1 MPEQIMP
8 DQIMIDRFNRH
19 INYLRVSITDWC
31 NLRCIYCSPLDKI
44 PKLKHEDV
52 LTYEEILRII
62 KIGVGLGITKVRITG
77 GEPLVRKGVY
87 DFLARVTQIE
97 KLRDVCLTTNGI
109 LLADHLDEIKN
120 AGIKRL
126 NISLDTLNRKKFIQI
141 TGYDK
146 FDKVWHSIQ
155 QAHLKG
161 FGPIKINVV
170 ALKGINE
177 DELIEFGK
185 LSLVYPF
192 HIRFIEYMPIGN
204 SQVDSTRHLLTPEI
218 KERLG
223 QIGKLIPLNI
233 KTSQDGPAE
242 RYKFLNAPGEIG
254 FISALSHHF
263 CSTCNRLRLTAA
275 GRLRACLLSDHE
287 EDIKIVLRGGGTD
300 AQLASIF
307 FKAVRHKGIQ
317 HTISPGQ
324 TSKIKQQ
331 MTGIGG

>member
-1 MPEQIMP
+1 MPEQKIP
-8 DQIMIDRFNRH
+8 EQKIIDSFNRH

-87 DFLARVTQIE
+87 DFLERVTQIK

-161 FGPIKINVV
+161 FDPIKINVV
-170 ALKGINE
+170 ALKGIND

-185 LSLVYPF
+185 LSLAYPF

-204 SQVDSTRHLLTPEI
+204 SQVNSSRHLLTPEI
-218 KERLG
+218 KKRLE

-233 KTSQDGPAE
+233 KNSQDGPAQ

-263 CSTCNRLRLTAA
+263 CANCNRLRLTAA
-275 GRLRACLLSDHE
+275 GCLRACLLSDHE
-287 EDIKIVLRGGGTD
+287 EDIKIALRKGFSDTH
-300 AQLASIF
+300 LASIF
-307 FKAVRHKGIQ
+307 LKAVSHKGIE
-317 HTISPGQ
+317 HTITPGQ
-324 TSKIKQQ
+324 TSKIKHQ
-331 MTGIGG
+331 MAGIGG